1 MKKIFTIIASVA
13 VLAMSCSQFEEGKG
27 DKVVVLDQG
36 PIELSDTHFSM
47 YYGNL
52 NYDGV
57 GIYTVVLSDARCYQD
72 VLNLP
77 YMDSEGDMLMLRLRS
92 NLLADDEDLAIPM
105 GEYEFSADGTG
116 LNVFDARGS
125 YVKRFVGNTQSRWE
139 IKGGKVKF
147 EKDSEGKCMMTTHD
161 LVIAKG
167 NVAENVE
174 YFCNGDIHLADFN
187 FEAPGN
193 ITFEDDI
200 IDMPF
205 PDVECAYYGDLYQ
218 SQSGNFV
225 VNMLTKGLRDDTT
238 GKLPGVYIT
247 LNFFS
252 KLYAEG
258 VDPEL
263 QEGIYNVSTATS
275 NSLFQQWSVMPGLLY
290 ESSPFGSYVVQQFAT
305 GTGGY
310 EFISSGTVKVSYESA
325 SGTKVFGR
333 EIMVLEYDLKT
344 NSRSIKGTWKGECE
358 VQDESYDGTVESYLS
373 TITEDVHCDMSKVES
388 AVLTHVE
395 TLHRTIIES
404 HPVEG
409 QENKYQDVDVGYDVA
424 DAWRLYLQPRDWTQ
438 IEKDIPWVD
447 PNASTDPIT
456 GEPVPGPYDRG
467 DKGGIAGNGIHDRLD
482 AWCADGDVMVLEFV
496 LPLDEVKGHSTAIA
510 PEIGVEYTYTM
521 QPHLDYREREINSYD
536 AYVSRLGRPMD
547 EIFDENLVERTPYE
561 SVKPGYQQWVDWLGI
576 KSYDRCNAR
585 RGYTWSTDGFRGN
598 WYLRYEKGRHQVL
611 EGHAPAI
618 NGWVKVKRTSEDI
631 YTFQW
636 EFIDDCP
643 GSPNTISGK
652 IENCLVSIQPKA

>member
-1 MKKIFTIIASVA
+1 MKKILTIIASVVA
-13 VLAMSCSQFEEGKG
+13 LTVSCSQFDEDKG
-27 DKVVVLDQG
+27 GNVVVLDEG
-36 PIELSDTHFSM
+36 PLELSDTRFSM

-72 VLNLP
+72 ILNLP

-92 NLLADDEDLAIPM
+92 GLLADNAELAIPL
-105 GEYEFSADGTG
+105 GEYAFSADGTG

-125 YVKRFVGNTQSRWE
+125 YVKRFVGNTQSKWA

-147 EKDSEGKCMMTTHD
+147 EKDAEGNYMMTTEN
-161 LVIAKG
+161 LVISKG
-167 NVAENVE
+167 KVVENVE
-174 YFCNGDIHLADFN
+174 YFCKADIHLADFQ

-205 PDVECAYYGDLYQ
+205 PDVECAYYGDLYG
-218 SQSGNFV
+218 SQTGNFV
-225 VNMLTKGLRDDTT
+225 VNMLTKGLRDDNT

-252 KLYAEG
+252 KLFAEG
-258 VDPEL
+258 ADPEL
-263 QEGIYNVSTATS
+263 PEGIYNVSTATS
-275 NSLFQQWSVMPGLLY
+275 NSLFQQWSVLPGLLY
-290 ESSPFGSYVVQQFAT
+290 ESSPFGSYVVQQFAN

-310 EFISSGTVKVSYESA
+310 EFITSGTVKVSYESA
-325 SGTKVFGR
+325 SATRAYGR

-344 NSRSIKGTWKGECE
+344 NSRSVKGIWKGECE
-358 VQDESYDGTVESYLS
+358 VQNESDGGTVESYLS
-373 TITEDVHCDMSKVES
+373 TLTDDVHCDMSKVQS

-395 TLHRTIIES
+395 TIRRSIIES
-404 HPVEG
+404 QPVEG
-409 QENKYQDVDVGYDVA
+409 ENNKYHDVDVGYDVA
-424 DAWRLYLQPRDWTQ
+424 DAWRVYLQPRDWTQ
-438 IEKDIPWVD
+438 AEKDIPWVD
-447 PNASTDPIT
+447 PNASTNPET

-482 AWCADGDVMVLEFV
+482 VWCADGDVMVLEFI
-496 LPLDEVKGHSTAIA
+496 LPLNEVKGHSTAMA

-521 QPHLDYREREINSYD
+521 QPHLDYRERKTNNYD
-536 AYVSRLGRPMD
+536 AFVSRLGRPMD
-547 EIFDENLVERTPYE
+547 EIFDEKLVEMSPDN
-561 SVKPGYQQWVDWLGI
+561 VKEGYQAWKDMLGI
-576 KSYDRCNAR
+576 KNYERCNAR

-643 GSPNTISGK
+643 DSPNTISGK
-652 IENCLVSIQPKA
+652 MENCVVSIQPKA